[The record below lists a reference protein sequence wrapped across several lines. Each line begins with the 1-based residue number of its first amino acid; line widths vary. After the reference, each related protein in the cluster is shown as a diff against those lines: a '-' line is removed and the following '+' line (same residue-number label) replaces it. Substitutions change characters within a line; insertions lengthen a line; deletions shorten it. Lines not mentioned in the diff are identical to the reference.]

1 MMNPERWRRIDELFR
16 TVADHPTAEREAHL
30 TRVCGGDEE
39 LRREVLELLAHEP
52 PDSFLHDQIKHTALA
67 VTAETPDEL
76 LGQHIGP
83 YRLTGLLGRGGM
95 GAVYEAVRDDQQFD
109 QRVALKL
116 IKRGMDS
123 EFVRQRFLRE
133 RQILAALDHP
143 CIARLFDGGTT
154 ADGRPYF
161 VMEFVAGQPITEY
174 CRQHELSLAAKL
186 KLFRAVCGAVQHAHQ
201 KLVVHRDLKPSNIMV
216 APATDG
222 KADGKEGTP
231 KLLDFGIAKLLTPDI
246 SEAHTRTET
255 AVRLMTPEYA
265 SPEQVRG
272 GTITTA
278 TDVYALG
285 VVLYELLTGRRPYQF
300 DTYAPLEI
308 EHAICDTEAA
318 RPSEAVGQSLALGR
332 QLTGDLDNIVM
343 MAMRKEPERRYS
355 SVEKFSEDIRRYLDG
370 LPVTARADTF
380 NYRAGKFVRRHKVGV
395 AFVVT
400 VLLML
405 AGVAITMT
413 AQAARIARERDRA
426 NLAAAT
432 AEAATQSLVSVF
444 EFADPGKSR
453 GNPITAKELLDQGAE
468 KVMRELKDQPA
479 VQARLMDTIG
489 GLYQSIGV
497 QDRAQLLLEEALKLR
512 RQTLGAEHADVAD
525 SLHHLARL
533 AHQKGDFAGSETL
546 FREALAL
553 RRKLL
558 GTEHTD
564 VADTMNGLGVLLLD
578 RGNLG
583 EADPLL
589 REALALR
596 RRKLGQEH
604 KDVAESFN
612 GLGRLLSKQGKFAE
626 AAEMYGQALALYRKL
641 FGEEHPY
648 VAANLNTRAAMLHEL
663 GDYDGAEPLFREAL
677 ALNRKLLG
685 AEHPDIV
692 SSLANL
698 ASLLQD
704 KRQYEEA
711 EQLYR
716 QAVELRRKLFG
727 ENHPNLTITMN
738 NLATLLKDKGD
749 LAEAEALFRQTLAL
763 RRRLLGETHTET
775 ATTIGNLGG
784 VYFDKGQYGEA
795 LRLYRQA
802 FDIYLKLLQPD
813 HWMVNRT
820 RSQIGGCLT
829 RLKRFREAEEQLLT
843 AHAGLKTAR
852 GEEHALTRKTVSR
865 LIELYDAWG
874 KPDQAAP
881 YRALPRAG

>member
-30 TRVCGGDEE
+30 TRVCGDDEE

-67 VTAETPDEL
+67 VTAETPDDL
-76 LGQHIGP
+76 MGQRIGP

-174 CRQHELSLAAKL
+174 CRQHELSLTAKL

-201 KLVVHRDLKPSNIMV
+201 KLVVHRDLKPSNILV

-222 KADGKEGTP
+222 KADGKDATP

-300 DTYAPLEI
+300 ETRAPLEI

-413 AQAARIARERDRA
+413 VQAARIARERDRA

-453 GNPITAKELLDQGAE
+453 GNPITAKELLDQGAG
-468 KVMRELKDQPA
+468 KVVRELNGQPA

-512 RQTLGAEHADVAD
+512 RQTLGAEHADVAA

-533 AHQKGDFAGSETL
+533 AHQKGDFAGSEAQY
-546 FREALAL
+546 REALAL

-578 RGNLG
+578 RGNLA

-596 RRKLGQEH
+596 RRKLGLEH

-626 AAEMYGQALALYRKL
+626 AAEMYGQALALYRQL
-641 FGEEHPY
+641 YGEEHPY

-685 AEHPDIV
+685 TEHPDIV

-716 QAVELRRKLFG
+716 QAVALRRKLFG

-749 LAEAEALFRQTLAL
+749 FAEAEALFRQTLAL
-763 RRRLLGETHTET
+763 RRKLLGETHTET

-813 HWMVNRT
+813 HWMLNRT

-852 GEEHALTRKTVSR
+852 GEQHSLTRKTVSR
-865 LIELYDAWG
+865 LIELYDAWE
-874 KPDQAAP
+874 KPDQSGL
-881 YRALPRAG
+881 YRALPKAD

>member
-1 MMNPERWRRIDELFR
+1 MNPERWRRIDELFR

-30 TRVCGGDEE
+30 TRVCGDDEE

-67 VTAETPDEL
+67 VTAETPDDL
-76 LGQHIGP
+76 MGQRIGP

-174 CRQHELSLAAKL
+174 CRQHELSLTAKL

-201 KLVVHRDLKPSNIMV
+201 KLVVHRDLKPSNILV

-222 KADGKEGTP
+222 KADGKDATP

-300 DTYAPLEI
+300 ETRAPLEI

-413 AQAARIARERDRA
+413 VQAARIARERDRA

-453 GNPITAKELLDQGAE
+453 GNPITAKELLDQGAG
-468 KVMRELKDQPA
+468 KVVRELNGQPA

-512 RQTLGAEHADVAD
+512 RQTLGAEHADVAA

-533 AHQKGDFAGSETL
+533 AHQKGDFAGSEAQY
-546 FREALAL
+546 REALAL

-578 RGNLG
+578 RGNLA

-596 RRKLGQEH
+596 RRKLGLEH

-626 AAEMYGQALALYRKL
+626 AAEMYGQALALYRQL
-641 FGEEHPY
+641 YGEEHPY

-685 AEHPDIV
+685 TEHPDIV

-716 QAVELRRKLFG
+716 QAVALRRKLFG

-749 LAEAEALFRQTLAL
+749 FAEAEALFRQTLAL
-763 RRRLLGETHTET
+763 RRKLLGETHTET

-813 HWMVNRT
+813 HWMLNRT

-852 GEEHALTRKTVSR
+852 GEQHSLTRKTVSR
-865 LIELYDAWG
+865 LIELYDAWE
-874 KPDQAAP
+874 KPDQSGL
-881 YRALPRAG
+881 YRALPKAD